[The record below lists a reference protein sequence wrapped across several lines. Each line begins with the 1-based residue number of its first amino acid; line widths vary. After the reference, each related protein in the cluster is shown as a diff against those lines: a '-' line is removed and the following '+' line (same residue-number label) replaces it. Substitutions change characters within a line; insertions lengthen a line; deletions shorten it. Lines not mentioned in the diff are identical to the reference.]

1 MIAPPPPLIPI
12 MSFASSSSPLPSNPL
27 KALIT
32 SPNYALKYPPDTP
45 IRSLLSAASSVFS
58 PGELSAELERLTFH
72 WVDSVNDLRLL
83 QHEGMLRELGVSVRL
98 CQWLEDELTA
108 VVPAA
113 GVESRITP
121 SSSFSS
127 ASFPAASSSSAAIQP
142 RLLLYHSDQD
152 KEGLLYFLGTRGHS
166 APYTNPA
173 LLDLVRV
180 TCIGTMKDSVPI
192 QAVTGRDL
200 VRCVTLA
207 DKEAWIQ
214 LELVSVWLR
223 PSHYT
228 LRHYSSWDTECV
240 RNWKLRASVDGRQW
254 IDLMEHNN
262 DESINGIGATHTWPI
277 SLEGLPSIANVSP
290 PVQHCYRFFQ
300 LRLTG
305 PNSNN
310 HVYLACSGIELYG
323 AMWTNDQY
331 QAVAAQQPSD
341 GFGAVNG
348 WHVPDV
354 EMRASPVSSPPT
366 SASFSTSSPFSPS
379 SSLTFSPSSA
389 GQHFVYQHDLD
400 HNGVLYAIATHN
412 HTQPWR
418 NPAEA
423 HLVSLSSS
431 PLLEAS
437 APLSSVVGPD
447 VVRCVTQPRQGSWI
461 AIDLLDKSL
470 LLTAYTLRHYAS
482 WDTEA
487 LRHWRLE
494 GSVDGERW
502 TLLREHVND
511 ESLNSKGKAVTWMID
526 VNVPGCARA
535 YRMFRVTQTGE
546 NSNKHH
552 YLACSGWELY
562 GQLYAADGHSAYVWP
577 SLSSPAVASASSSSD
592 FAQPMPS
599 SFSSSTFTFTPQHDF
614 DENGVLHHIAT
625 SASFTAWR
633 NPHLAGLV
641 TASASSLSD
650 DSVGI
655 EALVGHEVVRLVTQ
669 NIPQSWLAI
678 DLRNRLLRMT
688 HYTLRHYSSWDTECL
703 RNWRLEGRL
712 PATEDWQL
720 IREHHNDDSLNGK
733 GATHTWTVR
742 TTQWYNQFRIVQTA
756 ENSNRHHYLACSGW
770 EMYGEMRESEERN
783 GREPMELSAA
793 GDPTAMLISPLPRP
807 QPQPQPQPQQQQQP
821 FYQPAVPS
829 PASQKRSSPSQSR
842 SQRDSFT
849 FTSPHPPAP
858 LSAAHSIFDS
868 PASADV
874 PPTSIPATT
883 VPVATR
889 SSSSSPS
896 FDSIPFPSLPSF
908 PSAEFSFPSPPALP
922 TVSSSAVAPFPASPF
937 DAVSAVPAL
946 CYDWADNEKG
956 QFLALL
962 PSASSIVRNLGSSD
976 KWQMVRSVQSFSSTL
991 GSVQRIGIR
1000 IVVDPATSN
1009 TWRFILGVVP
1019 ASLDCGGPKQW
1030 VGTGGSWG
1038 YIAGTGGKCHVSAK
1052 SEEYGEKYGDG
1063 DVVGVE
1069 MDFER
1074 RELRFYRNGVS
1085 QGVAYADLT
1094 GPVHVAASLTA
1105 QDSMVALV
1113 PWEGKVEETDKSEA
1127 AMTAKLAAQAA
1138 RPPLAVSSAPSATIR
1153 PSLHHSQSAISPDSM
1168 HSTQVIQPSFHRAST
1183 LPSPI
1188 LAPHLSS
1195 SWDPNNKSS
1204 FLVLDPTNPAIVTN
1218 SGSSEKWQIVRS
1230 LAPLPANPHH
1240 QQATTTH
1247 AFQVEVLAAPHT
1259 PNSWQGIVGV
1269 VPASLTCGGSKQWV
1283 GAGGSWGYI
1292 GGTGGKC
1299 WTEPKSKEYGE
1310 AWGAVGDVIECRLHV
1325 DAAGVGALEFLK
1337 NGRSQGIAFQ
1347 GVTTPVHAAVSLTA
1361 TGASV
1366 RLTMLS

>member
-1 MIAPPPPLIPI
+1 
-12 MSFASSSSPLPSNPL
+12 MSFTSSPSPTVPHPL
-27 KALIT
+27 KAFIPLPHHT
-32 SPNYALKYPPDTP
+32 LKYPPDTSV
-45 IRSLLSAASSVFS
+45 RTLLASATSAFS
-58 PGELSAELERLTFH
+58 PSELSAELERLTFH
-72 WVDSVNDLRLL
+72 WVDNVNDLRLL
-83 QHEGMLRELGVSVRL
+83 QQEGMLRELGIGARL
-98 CQWLEDELTA
+98 CQWLEEEISA
-108 VVPAA
+108 VVLAA
-113 GVESRITP
+113 SESRLTP

-127 ASFPAASSSSAAIQP
+127 PSFPAAFASPAAIQP
-142 RLLLYHSDQD
+142 RIFSYQSDMD

-166 APYTNPA
+166 QPYTNPA
-173 LLDLVRV
+173 LIDLVRV

-192 QAVTGRDL
+192 QAVTGREL

-214 LELVSVWLR
+214 LELVGVWLR
-223 PSHYT
+223 PSHYM

-240 RNWKLRASVDGRQW
+240 RSWKLRASIDGRHW

-262 DESINGIGATHTWPI
+262 DESINGIGAAHTWPI
-277 SLEGLPSIANVSP
+277 PLEGVPSIAAVSP
-290 PVQHCYRFFQ
+290 LLQHCYRYFQ

-323 AMWTNDQY
+323 AMWTNEQY
-331 QAVAAQQPSD
+331 LALSPQQPAD

-354 EMRASPVSSPPT
+354 EMRASPVSSPLT
-366 SASFSTSSPFSPS
+366 SASFTAASPFSPT
-379 SSLTFSPSSA
+379 SSLNFSPSSA

-400 HNGVLYAIATHN
+400 HNGVVYAIATYN

-418 NPAEA
+418 NAADA

-431 PLLEAS
+431 PLLDAS
-437 APLSSVVGPD
+437 APLSSLVGPE

-461 AIDLLDKSL
+461 AIDLLDKTV
-470 LLTAYTLRHYAS
+470 LLTAYTLRHYSS

-511 ESLNSKGKAVTWMID
+511 ESLNAKGKAVTWIID

-562 GQLYAADGHSAYVWP
+562 GQLFAADAHSAYVWP
-577 SLSSPAVASASSSSD
+577 SLSSPAVASADSASD
-592 FAQPMPS
+592 FAQPMS
-599 SFSSSTFTFTPQHDF
+599 ASFSSSTFTFTPQHDF

-655 EALVGHEVVRLVTQ
+655 EALVGHDVVRLVTQ

-678 DLRNRLLRMT
+678 DLHKRLLRMT

-703 RNWRLEGRL
+703 RTWRLEGRRT
-712 PATEDWQL
+712 AANDWEL
-720 IREHHNDDSLNGK
+720 IREHHNDDSLNGI
-733 GATHTWTVR
+733 GSTHTWTVR
-742 TTQWYNQFRIVQTA
+742 SSQWYGQFRIVQTA

-770 EMYGEMRESEERN
+770 EMYGELREGEERN
-783 GREPMELSAA
+783 GREPMELSATSE
-793 GDPTAMLISPLPRP
+793 PTAMLISPIA
-807 QPQPQPQPQQQQQP
+807 QPQPQPSQPQQQQA
-821 FYQPAVPS
+821 FYQPNVPS
-829 PASQKRSSPSQSR
+829 PSSQKHSSPSLSR

-849 FTSPHPPAP
+849 FSSPLPSPSPAIAP
-858 LSAAHSIFDS
+858 HSIFDS
-868 PASADV
+868 PASSDMPPASFPVVHAV
-874 PPTSIPATT
+874 PPGMG
-883 VPVATR
+883 
-889 SSSSSPS
+889 SSSSPS
-896 FDSIPFPSLPSF
+896 FESMPFPSIPSF
-908 PSAEFSFPSPPALP
+908 PSAEFSFPSPSANPA
-922 TVSSSAVAPFPASPF
+922 VSSSAVAPFPAASF
-937 DAVSAVPAL
+937 DAVSAPAL

-956 QFLALL
+956 QFVTLL
-962 PSASSIVRNLGSSD
+962 PSSSSVARNLGSSD
-976 KWQMVRSVQSFSSTL
+976 KWQMVRSVQSFSPAT
-991 GSVQRIGIR
+991 GPVHRIAIR
-1000 IVVDPATSN
+1000 IVVDPSTSN

-1019 ASLDCGGPKQW
+1019 MSLDCGGPKQW

-1063 DVVGVE
+1063 DVIGME

-1074 RELRFYRNGVS
+1074 SELRFYRNGVD
-1085 QGVAYADLT
+1085 QGVAYADLI
-1094 GPVHVAASLTA
+1094 GPLHVAASLTA

-1113 PWEGKVEETDKSEA
+1113 PWMGKDEETDRSEA
-1127 AMTAKLAAQAA
+1127 AVRAKLAAQVA
-1138 RPPLAVSSAPSATIR
+1138 RPPSAASPAPSPSAR
-1153 PSLHHSQSAISPDSM
+1153 PPLHHSQSATSPDIVHPSPAV
-1168 HSTQVIQPSFHRAST
+1168 SPSFIRAAT
-1183 LPSPI
+1183 LPAPA
-1188 LAPHLSS
+1188 LTPHLSS
-1195 SWDPNNKSS
+1195 SWDPTNKSA
-1204 FLVLDPTNPAIVTN
+1204 FLVIDPANPSIVTN

-1230 LAPLPANPHH
+1230 LVPLPTNSHYH
-1240 QQATTTH
+1240 QAATH
-1247 AFQVEVLAAPHT
+1247 SFQIEVLAAPHT
-1259 PNSWQGIVGV
+1259 PNSWQAIVGV
-1269 VPASLTCGGSKQWV
+1269 VPAALTCGGSKQWV

-1325 DAAGVGALEFLK
+1325 DVAGVGALEFVK

-1347 GVTTPVHAAVSLTA
+1347 GISMPVHAAVSLTA
-1361 TGASV
+1361 TGSSV